1 MSDTSVDLIA
11 TVNPF
16 RYRSYYYDSETGL
29 YYLNSRYYDPEVARW
44 ISPEPKVYSGEF
56 DEGAELLAYNVY
68 AYCAN
73 NPVMYADFDGKSILL
88 AMAIG
93 AVVGALISGAVK
105 AYQNYK
111 FGQKW
116 YKGLAISMLAG
127 GVGGTVSCIS
137 IPGVSSWLCAA
148 VFGAAGNLTTKVIL
162 GEIKSIGDLT
172 SAITVGIGAG
182 LLGNAAAKVLIKGVT
197 KYFGTLTKKSQK
209 AFLSRIGKIT
219 NAQLRAIRQQISKRL
234 TPTVLEDL
242 VKKYGYDVLVS
253 AFVSSTAAS
262 AK

>member
-1 MSDTSVDLIA
+1 MCDVDNISLI
-11 TVNPF
+11 NPI
-16 RYRSYYYDSETGL
+16 RYRSYYYDTETSL
-29 YYLNSRYYDPEVARW
+29 YYVSSRYYDPEIGRW
-44 ISPEPKVYSGEF
+44 ISPEPNVYNGEF
-56 DEGAELLAYNVY
+56 DEGAGLLAYNVY

-73 NPVMYADFDGKSILL
+73 NPVMYVDSDGEGIFL

-93 AVVGALISGAVK
+93 AGVGALISGAVK

-111 FGQKW
+111 SGQKW
-116 YKGLAISMLAG
+116 YKGMAISMLAG
-127 GVGGTVSCIS
+127 GIGGAISCIY
-137 IPGVSSWLCAA
+137 IHGVSSWVYAT

-172 SAITVGIGAG
+172 SAIAVGAG
-182 LLGNAAAKVLIKGVT
+182 AGFLGNAASKVLIKGVT
-197 KYFGTLTKKSQK
+197 KYFGTLTKANQK
-209 AFLSRIGKIT
+209 AFLSRIGRIT
-219 NAQLRAIRQQISKRL
+219 NAQLRAIRQQVSKGL
-234 TPTVLEDL
+234 TPSVLEQL